1 MVWPGDEEDEQ
12 KSRRHWRNSKYWS
25 EVCKDIGKYLLTGG
39 VAAPFLCIGGAGL
52 SLVLLAAALLAGC
65 AVLYV
70 GYKLDPAEGDH
81 RDRNA
86 RGRSRRCPIM
96 DPVADILIRA
106 GAVVVFGVVF
116 LTFVYMVTQ
125 RAPR

>member
-1 MVWPGDEEDEQ
+1 
-12 KSRRHWRNSKYWS
+12 
-25 EVCKDIGKYLLTGG
+25 
-39 VAAPFLCIGGAGL
+39 
-52 SLVLLAAALLAGC
+52 
-65 AVLYV
+65 
-70 GYKLDPAEGDH
+70 
-81 RDRNA
+81 
-86 RGRSRRCPIM
+86 M